1 MEIGDYSFPEDLLY
15 DRVHNWAR
23 IEGRTAIIGLSDF
36 GQEIAGEILY
46 AELPLVGRDV
56 VAGEPF
62 MSLESGKWV
71 GRIKAIVTG
80 RIVEANE
87 ELEWESTLINEDPY
101 GEGWLAKVELSEE
114 PRDLL
119 RADDPAFA
127 ELIAA
132 ERKKYGK

>member
-1 MEIGDYSFPEDLLY
+1 MEIGGYSFPEDLLY

-23 IEGRTAIIGLSDF
+23 IEGKTATIGLSDF

-46 AELPLVGRDV
+46 AELPRAGREI

-80 RIVEANE
+80 KIIQANQ

-101 GEGWLAKVELSEE
+101 GEGWFAKVELSDE
-114 PRDLL
+114 PQGLL
-119 RADDPAFA
+119 AADDPEFTALIEA
-127 ELIAA
+127 EIV
-132 ERKKYGK
+132 KYGK